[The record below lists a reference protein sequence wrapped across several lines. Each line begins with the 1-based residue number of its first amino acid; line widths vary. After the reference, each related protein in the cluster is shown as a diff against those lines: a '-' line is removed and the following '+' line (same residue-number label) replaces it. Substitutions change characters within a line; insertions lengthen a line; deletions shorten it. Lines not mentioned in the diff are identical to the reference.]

1 MCRLRGLQPQLQL
14 AMDFRAVVVS
24 AAVLLVAVSAQGLE
38 QPKVHRLHVL
48 SEVRNRY
55 AKTLITSKVGNPAR
69 QAQEIF
75 FDAVLPEKAFISRF
89 VIEMDDVAYEAYVRG
104 KQEARQQYD
113 AAVAEGRG
121 AAHVAVSARDSNVVH
136 VSVNVEAQKK
146 VTFNLTYEEL
156 LQREIGAYNLRINI
170 NPRQLVDDL
179 AVEVRIEEQAPLRLV
194 EVPRLQESNEVLES
208 PDNDT
213 DPLARIERPT
223 LSSAIVRWSPTEEEQ
238 RQRGAE
244 GVSGQLVVRYDVDR
258 DASPSQILVS
268 EDGYFVHFYAPPG
281 LPPLPKHVVFV
292 LDVSGSM
299 HGRKIEQLKTAMHTI
314 LDELNA
320 GDVFSLIPFSSE
332 VQVWHPD
339 VPLTFES
346 VWDGNLNPEF
356 NSSAIVEATPE
367 NIVKAKDS
375 INSFEA
381 NGATYMFSALNT
393 ALRVSDAGV
402 HSGGGGS
409 APGRRRHAPMLVL
422 LTDGE
427 PNGQVSD
434 TDEIVR
440 RITARNAESGA
451 AIFTLAFGTG
461 ADYGFLRRLALRNS
475 GVGRRIYEA
484 ADAHLQ
490 LRNFYRQIASPLL
503 ADVTF
508 NYDGQQVD
516 EDSLTTSR
524 FPTLF
529 GGGELV
535 VAGRL
540 SSGTREPWCAVRSR
554 DGNAADAV
562 PAPAVVN
569 VTSAERLWAYLTVR
583 QLLDQDAASP
593 NETVRTRAK
602 DIALR
607 YSFVTS
613 VTSLVVV
620 KPNATSAVNLDEPD
634 APGAPGAAASI
645 PLAFFQPGLPG
656 PPGVHAM
663 QALPRTRAQHS
674 WQHSY
679 RSFPSVDFAAPSLDF
694 DVTIVPTT
702 EFVPTLGDVTWLGPL
717 RNGSQV
723 TLNINGTDQ
732 HFQLSENQTEGS
744 FQNCTTPS
752 GGSGVCRHLAACVLP
767 EFKERLDVFLSGWLC
782 VVEGSFLG
790 ACCPDNTSV
799 TSAA

>member
-1 MCRLRGLQPQLQL
+1 MG
-14 AMDFRAVVVS
+14 FKAVVVS
-24 AAVLLVAVSAQGLE
+24 AALLVAVSAQGIQ

-55 AKTLITSKVGNPAR
+55 AKTLITSRVGNPAD
-69 QAQEIF
+69 QAQEIS
-75 FDAVLPEKAFISRF
+75 FDAVLPENAFISRF
-89 VIEMDDVAYEAYVRG
+89 LIEMDNVTYEAYVRG
-104 KQEARQQYD
+104 KEEARQEYD

-170 NPRQLVDDL
+170 NPRQPVDDL

-194 EVPRLQESNEVLES
+194 EVPRLQETNEILDT
-208 PDNDT
+208 PDNAT

-223 LSSAIVRWSPTEEEQ
+223 PSSAIVRWSPTKEEQ
-238 RQRGAE
+238 RQRGEE

-258 DASPSQILVS
+258 DASPNQILVS

-299 HGRKIEQLKTAMHTI
+299 MGRKIEQLKTAMNTI

-320 GDVFSLIPFSSE
+320 GDVFSLIPFSSN
-332 VQVWHPD
+332 VKVWHPD
-339 VPLTFES
+339 VPLTFRHWQPDVS
-346 VWDGNLNPEF
+346 SAF
-356 NSSAIVEATPE
+356 NASAIVEATSE
-367 NIVKAKDS
+367 NIAKAKNS
-375 INSFEA
+375 INSLEA
-381 NGATYMFSALNT
+381 SGLTYMFSALKT

-409 APGRRRHAPMLVL
+409 APGWRRHSPIIVL

-427 PNGQVSD
+427 PNGEVSD

-440 RITARNAESGA
+440 RITERNAESGA

-516 EDSLTTSR
+516 ENSLTTVK

-554 DGNAADAV
+554 DGNATSPV

-583 QLLDQDAASP
+583 QLLDQDAATP
-593 NETVRTRAK
+593 NETLRTRAK

-620 KPNATSAVNLDEPD
+620 KPNATSAVNLDEPN
-634 APGAPGAAASI
+634 APGEAAYAPVS
-645 PLAFFQPGLPG
+645 FQGPPPPPGL
-656 PPGVHAM
+656 HAM
-663 QALPRTRAQHS
+663 H
-674 WQHSY
+674 
-679 RSFPSVDFAAPSLDF
+679 SFPQSRPQLMPHRTFSFRHKYIPVSFDAALDLSF
-694 DVTIVPTT
+694 DDDDALDIDPDPVTEV
-702 EFVPTLGDVTWLGPL
+702 VPTLADITWLGQL

-723 TLNINGTDQ
+723 TLNVNGTDQ
-732 HFQLSENQTEGS
+732 HLQLAENQTEGS
-744 FQNCTTPS
+744 FQNCTTPP
-752 GGSGVCRHLAACVLP
+752 GGSGVCRHLAACILP
-767 EFKERLDVFLSGWLC
+767 EFKERLDVFLSGYLC
-782 VVEGSFLG
+782 VVEDSFLG
-790 ACCPDNTSV
+790 VCCPDTTSV
-799 TSAA
+799 TPAA